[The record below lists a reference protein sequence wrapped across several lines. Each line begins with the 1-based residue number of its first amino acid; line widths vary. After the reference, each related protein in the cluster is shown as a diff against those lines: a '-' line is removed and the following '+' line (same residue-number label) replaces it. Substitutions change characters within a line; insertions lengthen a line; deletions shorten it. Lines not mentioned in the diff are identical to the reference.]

1 MVAWKGIS
9 LNANISSSWGGYSTY
24 AGGSY
29 IFMNENSLDGA
40 NLPIYWKDMFVPE
53 DVVDDGGNVV
63 VKQNLSAKYPNMKYS
78 MNNEASNFWQISSFR
93 MYLRNVSL
101 GYTLP
106 KEWLSK
112 VGISS
117 CKINVTGNQPLQFLQ
132 SLSRKLY
139 GSSDR
144 LRYVPGIAQLDCGIE
159 SFFLNDI
166 IDKQD

>member
-1 MVAWKGIS
+1 MSLILGGSWKGIS

-93 MYLRNVSL
+93 MYL
-101 GYTLP
+101 
-106 KEWLSK
+106 
-112 VGISS
+112 
-117 CKINVTGNQPLQFLQ
+117 QFLQ